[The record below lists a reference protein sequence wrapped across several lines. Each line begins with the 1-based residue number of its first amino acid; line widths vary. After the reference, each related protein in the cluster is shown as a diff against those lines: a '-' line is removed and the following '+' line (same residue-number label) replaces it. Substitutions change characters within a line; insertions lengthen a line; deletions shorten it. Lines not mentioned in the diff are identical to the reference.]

1 MYMKTPM
8 MFGRPMKKVK
18 EYPHFVLFIDEKT
31 GARECFQYWD
41 LTHEIIN
48 GKSFMYTESGDLIET
63 SDQKVD
69 LPYIDKPRPK
79 KEVKNDTRL
88 KNIIDEWWQ
97 DLI

>member
-1 MYMKTPM
+1 M
-8 MFGRPMKKVK
+8 
-18 EYPHFVLFIDEKT
+18 
-31 GARECFQYWD
+31 ECFQYWD

-69 LPYIDKPRPK
+69 IPYIDKPRPK